1 MRSVYIGG
9 FRMDANYGWE
19 ASKRIRIDSNYGW
32 EASKRIRID
41 SNYGWEVCKRTRMDQ
56 VMDEEYV
63 WELGWMKSMFE
74 N

>member
-1 MRSVYIGG
+1 MRIVGEKYVRG
-9 FRMDANYGWE
+9 FRMDV
-19 ASKRIRIDSNYGW
+19 NYGW

-63 WELGWMKSMFE
+63 WELGWMRKDE
-74 N
+74 WEAYQELGHG